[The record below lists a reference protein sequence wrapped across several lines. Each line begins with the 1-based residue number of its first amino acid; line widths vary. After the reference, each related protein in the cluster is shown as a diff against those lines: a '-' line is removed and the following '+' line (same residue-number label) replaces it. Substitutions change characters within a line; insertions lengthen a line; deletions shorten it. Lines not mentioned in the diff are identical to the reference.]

1 MLGYLAKGGTER
13 QVAYL
18 SSELV
23 QRGHS
28 VRVLLLGQRMAN
40 DYPVAHGVQVQALQI
55 TKLRHCL
62 AGWRELRAAFH
73 RSDVVYSFLDIAN
86 AFCALAK
93 PNAGAP
99 LVWGLRATNTST
111 GWFARLGL
119 WLSQRLLA
127 RANAFVANSQAVQ
140 IYYQIQGIGGE
151 RVSVIANGVQLPDA
165 DATEASSATPN
176 DLRAEL
182 KLPDESFVALV
193 LARSASEKRQEL
205 GLQLLDEH
213 PGLHLV
219 FAGAG
224 ISTLPQLWQSQ
235 NQVLATPANLERCR
249 FLEHTADVARLLRG
263 VDVLLSLSAAEGLPN
278 AVLEAMAY
286 EVPVVATAVG
296 GVVELLAGTDADY
309 SSNGWLVSAALEQD
323 LVQGLVQALVT
334 VEAGGAEVQR
344 RIHNARQS
352 IEEHYGIKGMVDRTE
367 ALLEQLVNR
376 QRASAKFNA
385 R

>member
-23 QRGHS
+23 QRGHA
-28 VRVLLLGQRMAN
+28 VRVLLLGRGTAN
-40 DYPVAHGVQVQALQI
+40 DYPVADGVQVQALQI
-55 TKLRHCL
+55 TKLRHCV

-93 PNAGAP
+93 PKQGAP
-99 LVWGLRATNTST
+99 LIWGLRAANTST
-111 GWFARLGL
+111 GRFARFGL

-127 RANAFVANSQAVQ
+127 RADALVANAQAVQ
-140 IYYQIQGIGGE
+140 AYYQTQGIGGA
-151 RVSVIANGVQLPDA
+151 RVSVITNGVQLPDA
-165 DATEASSATPN
+165 DAALATPKTPN
-176 DLRAEL
+176 PLRAEL
-182 KLPDESFVALV
+182 GLPDESYVALV
-193 LARSASEKRQEL
+193 LARSATEKRQEL
-205 GLQLLDEH
+205 GLQLLEQH
-213 PGLHLV
+213 RGLHLI

-224 ISTLPQLWQSQ
+224 VSALPQQWQAQ
-235 NQVLATPANLERCR
+235 NQVLATPSNLERCR
-249 FLEHTADVARLLRG
+249 FLEHTADVGRLLGG

-296 GVVELLAGTDADY
+296 GVVELLAGPEADARRR
-309 SSNGWLVSAALEQD
+309 GWLVSGASEPA
-323 LVQGLVQALVT
+323 LVQALVQALVT
-334 VEAGGAEVQR
+334 VEAGGAEVQL

-352 IEEHYGIKGMVDRTE
+352 IEEHYGIKVMVDQTE
-367 ALLEQLVNR
+367 LLLDQLANR
-376 QRASAKFNA
+376 VSG
-385 R
+385 